1 MTEGGGFPYE
11 FPMSRLRA
19 DLLLLFTA
27 VIWGAAFVV
36 QKWANG
42 TMGPVSFVSARFLL
56 SVAVLAPFALVE
68 ARRAAAPVPKADV
81 RVALLVG
88 LCLLSGA
95 VLQQTALVTASAT
108 NGGFLTAL
116 YVVGV
121 PFAAW
126 LIMKEPIRPI
136 VLAACAVCV
145 YGAWLLTDSDGPRT
159 WAQGDLLLVVS
170 DIPWAISI
178 TLVSVFQRRC
188 PRPFFLSFVQ
198 YAVTGAGAGVLA
210 LIFETVTWD
219 AVMASLPAILYAGI
233 LAGGVGF
240 TLAVIAQRHTPPSEA
255 GLIMSLES
263 VFAALAG
270 AAWLD
275 ERLSFTA
282 LMGCV
287 LILAGV
293 VMVDA
298 GPALTRGAK
307 AVLAR
312 AK

>member
-1 MTEGGGFPYE
+1 MARLVPYYGAMT
-11 FPMSRLRA
+11 RLRA

-42 TMGPVSFVSARFLL
+42 TMGPIAFVSARFLL
-56 SVAVLAPFALVE
+56 SAVVLAPFALVE
-68 ARRAAAPVPKADV
+68 ARRAAAPVPKADM
-81 RVALLVG
+81 RVALMVG
-88 LCLLSGA
+88 ACLCAGA

-121 PFAAW
+121 PFASWA
-126 LIMKEPIRPI
+126 IMKEPLRPI
-136 VLAACAVCV
+136 VLAACLVCV
-145 YGAWLLTDSDGPRT
+145 SGAWMLTDTGGPRV
-159 WAQGDLLLVVS
+159 WSQGDLLLVVS
-170 DIPWAISI
+170 DIPWAFSI

-188 PRPFFLSFVQ
+188 PRPFYLSFVQ
-198 YAVTGAGAGVLA
+198 YAVTGVGAGVLA
-210 LIFETVTWD
+210 LMFETVSWD

-233 LAGGVGF
+233 MAGAVGF
-240 TLAVIAQRHTPPSEA
+240 TLGVIAQRHTPPSEA

-270 AAWLD
+270 AAMLN

-282 LMGCV
+282 LMGCA

-293 VMVDA
+293 VMVEA
-298 GPALTRGAK
+298 GPALMRGAK
-307 AVLAR
+307 AALAR
-312 AK
+312 MR